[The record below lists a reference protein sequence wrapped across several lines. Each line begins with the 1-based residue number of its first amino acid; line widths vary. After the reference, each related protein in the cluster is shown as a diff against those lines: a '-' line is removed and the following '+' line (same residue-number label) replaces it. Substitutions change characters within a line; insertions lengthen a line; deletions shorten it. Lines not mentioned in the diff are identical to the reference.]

1 MPAPRCA
8 WASCSSRCCSGS
20 IGGLTRGGAIS
31 VPAAWHALG
40 DAMFGASSSTE
51 WHLNYDTTAQWYAPV
66 NACQAAVIFTAGQL
80 PYAKVTVCGGCVS
93 VEATADVGNQPD
105 AASLQA
111 GLNEAWTIQ
120 VPHCRGTCAMPSPL
134 LSQQPCCTLRLLLCA
149 RGRQSYAFE
158 PAPAVHNI
166 ARSATRAGAAH
177 GPGRP
182 STTTGVG
189 PAACLGLGLCFTG
202 VCRGCRHQTLRSRGA
217 PSEPLSAPGGRCV
230 LRLPPA
236 RPP

>member
-1 MPAPRCA
+1 
-8 WASCSSRCCSGS
+8 
-20 IGGLTRGGAIS
+20 
-31 VPAAWHALG
+31 
-40 DAMFGASSSTE
+40 MFGASSTTE

-80 PYAKVTVCGGCVS
+80 PYAKVTVCGGWVS

-105 AASLQA
+105 AASLHA
-111 GLNEAWTIQ
+111 GLNEAWT
-120 VPHCRGTCAMPSPL
+120 MYSSPL
-134 LSQQPCCTLRLLLCA
+134 SRNLCDALPSSLSNLAAHYDYFCVHEAAKVMLSSPRPLGYTTL
-149 RGRQSYAFE
+149 
-158 PAPAVHNI
+158 P

-182 STTTGVG
+182 STTAGVG

-202 VCRGCRHQTLRSRGA
+202 VCRGCHHQTLRSRGA

>member
-1 MPAPRCA
+1 
-8 WASCSSRCCSGS
+8 
-20 IGGLTRGGAIS
+20 
-31 VPAAWHALG
+31 
-40 DAMFGASSSTE
+40 MFGASSTTE

-80 PYAKVTVCGGCVS
+80 PYAKVTVCGGWVS

-111 GLNEAWTIQ
+111 GLNEAWT
-120 VPHCRGTCAMPSPL
+120 MYSSPL
-134 LSQQPCCTLRLLLCA
+134 SRNLCDALPSLSNLAAHHDYFCVHEAAKVMLSSPRPLGYTTL
-149 RGRQSYAFE
+149 
-158 PAPAVHNI
+158 P

-182 STTTGVG
+182 STTAGVG

-202 VCRGCRHQTLRSRGA
+202 VCRGCHHQTLRSRGA